1 MIKTKKNYIFTPN
14 LDYTKRMTLIAP
26 SDPPTEVAAIL
37 ACLDQMQAQDI
48 VCLAIGSQSPLADNI
63 IICSSKSVR
72 HGRSLCHE
80 LLTEVKA
87 DPKAK
92 VEGDDFAEWIVL
104 DYHHTMVHIMLP
116 SVRDYYKLE
125 RLWDTNIPSS

>member
-1 MIKTKKNYIFTPN
+1 MSQTP
-14 LDYTKRMTLIAP
+14 
-26 SDPPTEVAAIL
+26 PPDTQAEVNAIL
-37 ACLDQMQAQDI
+37 ACLDNMQAQDV
-48 VCLAIGSQSPLADNI
+48 VCLAIGSQSPLTDNI

-72 HGRSLCHE
+72 HGRSLCNE
-80 LLTEVKA
+80 LLTEVKT

-116 SVRDYYKLE
+116 AVRDYYKLE
-125 RLWDTNIPSS
+125 RLWDTNIPTS